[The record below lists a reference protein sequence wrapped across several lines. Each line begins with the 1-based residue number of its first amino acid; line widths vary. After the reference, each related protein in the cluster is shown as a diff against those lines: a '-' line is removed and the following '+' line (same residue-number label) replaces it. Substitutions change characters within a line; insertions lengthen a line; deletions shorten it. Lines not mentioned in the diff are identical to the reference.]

1 MQKHTN
7 KHLKYTKEEIDKYV
21 ENFKT
26 LVKANKFKI
35 SDINREKNVNFIN
48 KYHLNTKSQ
57 KKMLFEIEKNDF
69 CYAVDDYNSN
79 DILYIF
85 SKEYEIDYW
94 GEYQKVAVYI
104 KINIKRLNNGKY
116 ALIVSFHEREKNIK
130 FLFK

>member
-57 KKMLFEIEKNDF
+57 KKMLLEIETNDF

-94 GEYQKVAVYI
+94 GEYKKVAVYI
-104 KINIKRLNNGKY
+104 KINIKRLNNGEY

>member
-7 KHLKYTKEEIDKYV
+7 KYLKYTKEEIDKYV

-35 SDINREKNVNFIN
+35 SDINRDKNIKFIN

-57 KKMLFEIEKNDF
+57 KKMLLEIETNDF

-104 KINIKRLNNGKY
+104 KINIKRLNNGEY
-116 ALIVSFHEREKNIK
+116 ALIVSFHEREKNIN

>member
-1 MQKHTN
+1 MQKYTN

-57 KKMLFEIEKNDF
+57 KKMLLEIETNDF

>member
-57 KKMLFEIEKNDF
+57 KKMLLEIETNDF